1 MMKIKIILYET
12 LKEYGKDKLSE
23 DNTMLIPEGTTIQG
37 LADILKLPYEN
48 GLVFSVNN
56 TLKHKEDILYEDD
69 EVRVFLFIAGG

>member
-1 MMKIKIILYET
+1 MKIKIILYET